1 MSFMALGHLG
11 IVAYAYEPQRRAAL
25 LRALQSLAA
34 VAPWPA
40 GSVLA
45 LVRRTGLPPFAGAV
59 AVAGELRVI
68 ELEDDGKRWEF
79 GAWQRGVERVNAAT
93 TAPAG
98 WLLLNDTAGV
108 NDPWPRAER
117 GALRQAAQAMC
128 GDTAAVLAGRLR
140 PAPAAAALDGQM
152 LPGWVQTHA
161 FALSAAA
168 LRALGGTVFD
178 AALFA
183 APRVREGRIELPASL
198 SPTLAA
204 HISGWLTRPGAD
216 GWRAHSGR
224 REVPD
229 AVLRDKAGAI
239 LLEKRLA
246 AGVLAAGGTLR
257 DCGHAAPGGIDALS
271 RRLFYWQR
279 RLVQALPSRRSA

>member
-1 MSFMALGHLG
+1 MALGRLG
-11 IVAYAYEPQRRAAL
+11 VVAYAYDPHRRRAL

-45 LVRRTGLPPFAGAV
+45 VVRRAGLPPFGRNAA
-59 AVAGELRVI
+59 RVGGLQVL
-68 ELEDDGKRWEF
+68 ELEDDGQRWEF
-79 GAWQRGVERVNAAT
+79 GAWQRGIECVNAAAA
-93 TAPAG
+93 APAG

-117 GALRQAAQAMC
+117 ARLRHAAQAMC
-128 GDTAAVLAGRLR
+128 SDTAAVLAGRLR
-140 PAPAAAALDGQM
+140 PAPAAAALAGQP

-161 FALSAAA
+161 FALSAAG

-178 AALFA
+178 AGLFA

-204 HISGWLTRPGAD
+204 HISGWLMRPGTD
-216 GWRAHSGR
+216 GWRTHSGR

-229 AVLRDKAGAI
+229 ALLRDKAGAI

-246 AGVLAAGGTLR
+246 AAVLAAGGTLH
-257 DCGHAAPGGIDALS
+257 DCGHTAPGVLGALS
-271 RRLFYWQR
+271 RRAFYWQR
-279 RLVQALPSRRSA
+279 RVAQALPARLAA